1 MTQVRKPSYQVSKEK
16 KKKKSSLRQLPAESS
31 SAQACE
37 IPLMAAPT
45 PPTPHP
51 PIRFSRPPL
60 TPTHT
65 SVQGTK
71 RRIKITKK
79 LKQNVLVFGVS
90 SVESLGEAVLNSSPS
105 WAAGGRPRGSFFFFL
120 LCVCGLRE
128 DGEGGVWTQVGEEG
142 GEGWEGVE
150 GLCSGSRP
158 LLSPPPPAD
167 SLRLTGCFL
176 LSSQERAG
184 GGWLRGFFREVILLA
199 LSLERARQ
207 FVKAFGERGGNLHVT

>member
-1 MTQVRKPSYQVSKEK
+1 M
-16 KKKKSSLRQLPAESS
+16 PAESS

-45 PPTPHP
+45 RPPPHP

-105 WAAGGRPRGSFFFFL
+105 WAAGGRPRGSFFFFF
-120 LCVCGLRE
+120 CVCVWVERGRGGGGMNTGWWGRRWGMRGGWGSLLRFPPSAIPAPPGGLATAHRLLPPL
-128 DGEGGVWTQVGEEG
+128 VS
-142 GEGWEGVE
+142 GEGW
-150 GLCSGSRP
+150 
-158 LLSPPPPAD
+158 
-167 SLRLTGCFL
+167 
-176 LSSQERAG
+176 
-184 GGWLRGFFREVILLA
+184 GWLV
-199 LSLERARQ
+199 ERV
-207 FVKAFGERGGNLHVT
+207 F

>member
-45 PPTPHP
+45 RPPPHP

-105 WAAGGRPRGSFFFFL
+105 WAAGGRPRGSFFFFF
-120 LCVCGLRE
+120 CVC
-128 DGEGGVWTQVGEEG
+128 VW
-142 GEGWEGVE
+142 VE
-150 GLCSGSRP
+150 RGR
-158 LLSPPPPAD
+158 
-167 SLRLTGCFL
+167 
-176 LSSQERAG
+176 G
-184 GGWLRGFFREVILLA
+184 GGGMNTGW
-199 LSLERARQ
+199 
-207 FVKAFGERGGNLHVT
+207 

>member
-1 MTQVRKPSYQVSKEK
+1 M
-16 KKKKSSLRQLPAESS
+16 PAESS

-45 PPTPHP
+45 RPPPHP

-105 WAAGGRPRGSFFFFL
+105 WAAGGRPRGSFFFFF
-120 LCVCGLRE
+120 CVCVGWERTGRGGYEHRLVRKEVRDERGLRVSAPVPALCYPRPPRRTRY
-128 DGEGGVWTQVGEEG
+128 GSPAASSSRLRRGLGVV
-142 GEGWEGVE
+142 GWEG
-150 GLCSGSRP
+150 
-158 LLSPPPPAD
+158 
-167 SLRLTGCFL
+167 F
-176 LSSQERAG
+176 
-184 GGWLRGFFREVILLA
+184 
-199 LSLERARQ
+199 LERLSFWR
-207 FVKAFGERGGNLHVT
+207 